1 MSFLPVFLALLL
13 CLIDV
18 SEAQV
23 SGRMGN
29 SVSTASP
36 SVSTVNLAPLAGA
49 FWPHPYQPPQVAQ
62 LEAWRQAQVNPPSV
76 VNPTP
81 PSAPEPK
88 IVYVPIS
95 EPSAQ
100 THVCQQCQV
109 VAQATAPATPT
120 PAPKPT
126 PPAVKPAP
134 KPVAKAAPK
143 IQDLNKANEVQLFSV
158 PGIDRT
164 LARMIVENRPFK
176 DLEDFKSRKCGN
188 SLLVT
193 PENFKKMEKYVVV
206 KTS

>member
-1 MSFLPVFLALLL
+1 
-13 CLIDV
+13 
-18 SEAQV
+18 
-23 SGRMGN
+23 
-29 SVSTASP
+29 
-36 SVSTVNLAPLAGA
+36 
-49 FWPHPYQPPQVAQ
+49 
-62 LEAWRQAQVNPPSV
+62 
-76 VNPTP
+76 
-81 PSAPEPK
+81 
-88 IVYVPIS
+88 
-95 EPSAQ
+95 
-100 THVCQQCQV
+100 
-109 VAQATAPATPT
+109 
-120 PAPKPT
+120 
-126 PPAVKPAP
+126 VKPAP